1 MIYTILVAHVADPL
15 PPSASSHRY
24 VTRLPLCG
32 VPASHPVAL
41 SWGLLMYEGN
51 NSLSVTERIQCHS
64 FSAIIHP
71 SIVSTQSTVE
81 SVRLSAMG

>member
-1 MIYTILVAHVADPL
+1 MKHLF
-15 PPSASSHRY
+15 
-24 VTRLPLCG
+24 
-32 VPASHPVAL
+32 
-41 SWGLLMYEGN
+41 LLDW
-51 NSLSVTERIQCHS
+51 LDV